1 MIRYKFS
8 PRELQQ
14 INDFIDD
21 RLTPKKK
28 AAFEARLASSVD
40 LQRYVLEQK
49 RLKASLRALPFIKS
63 PRNFMLTPEMV
74 KQRKVRSGV
83 SFAFSFASA
92 GAAILLMLA
101 FVGEFVF
108 GSNFPFMMQSA
119 DAVPEA
125 AMLASVSEKDVVEEP
140 VIIFWGV
147 APQGKGS
154 GGGMEVMGIGGGDFN
169 AEPELV
175 GIEPGITE
183 EPMLE
188 IAAVPPDENTMGKND
203 RSIPAGTVILGLP
216 LEDCPDVIEQL
227 SGMQKLAQWVSS
239 FQPLRWVQLSLTT
252 LLVAFGVTAIVYRKK
267 NRR

>member
-1 MIRYKFS
+1 MIRQKFS
-8 PRELQQ
+8 PRDYRQ
-14 INDFIDD
+14 INEFLDN
-21 RLTPKKK
+21 RLTSKQKE
-28 AAFEARLASSVD
+28 AFEVRLASSVD

-49 RLKASLRALPFIKS
+49 KLKASLRALPAKKS
-63 PRNFMLTPEMV
+63 PRNYMLNPEMV

-108 GSNFPFMMQSA
+108 GSNFPIMMQSA

-125 AMLASVSEKDVVEEP
+125 AMLASVNESDVAEEP

-154 GGGMEVMGIGGGDFN
+154 GGGMDVMGIGGGDFN
-169 AEPELV
+169 AEPEIV
-175 GIEPGITE
+175 NIEPGVTE

-188 IAAVPPDENTMGKND
+188 IAAVPPDESTMEKND
-203 RSIPAGTVILGLP
+203 RSVPAGTVILGLP
-216 LEDCPDVIEQL
+216 LEDCSDVIEQL

-239 FQPLRWVQLSLTT
+239 IQPLRWVQGSLAT
-252 LLVAFGVTAIVYRKK
+252 LLIAFGVTALVYRKK